1 MVAETAEVARA
12 DVGAE
17 EFLSVIGVVVL
28 QHEVGME
35 DAGATLLVIKAF
47 PIVHHGGGDDDLV
60 EDLPIG
66 LVLQGAFEAQ
76 AVVFPEQVDE
86 AAFFHLGGMA
96 GAQHVVDAGVGGTVV
111 QVAHHDDL
119 GMVAFWGGRHDG
131 IDFAAQNRCRARA
144 RAYGLQ
150 LAAVTARPVVDE
162 DVEGITRLR
171 EITGQARNDAVR

>member
-35 DAGATLLVIKAF
+35 DSCATLLVIKAF
-47 PIVHHGGGDDDLV
+47 PIVHHAFGDNDLV

-86 AAFFHLGGMA
+86 AAFFQSVGQSFKSPIMMTLG
-96 GAQHVVDAGVGGTVV
+96 
-111 QVAHHDDL
+111 
-119 GMVAFWGGRHDG
+119 W
-131 IDFAAQNRCRARA
+131 
-144 RAYGLQ
+144 
-150 LAAVTARPVVDE
+150 
-162 DVEGITRLR
+162 
-171 EITGQARNDAVR
+171 